1 MHDRSEP
8 HPRVPNGYHALALG
22 DAYCAEPIAP
32 RGITAVYIH
41 ADFISL
47 VVKERMEDAARY
59 AEQRRALRLARA
71 PRLPVR
77 VRLGAALVR
86 CGHWIMGRSRS
97 APRAPI
103 GLQQSQ
109 S

>member
-1 MHDRSEP
+1 MQNRSER
-8 HPRVPNGYHALALG
+8 HPWVRNSFHALAPG

-32 RGITAVYIH
+32 RGVIAVYIH
-41 ADFISL
+41 TDFMSL
-47 VVKERMEDAARY
+47 VVKERMEDAVRY

-86 CGHWIMGRSRS
+86 CGHWIMGQSR
-97 APRAPI
+97 PVTRAPI

-109 S
+109 F